1 MTDTPPALDD
11 LRRDIDRI
19 DDSLHDLLVRRAEV
33 VAAIRQVKAGGF
45 ALRPGREAM
54 ILRRLLA
61 RHTGAFPRESLVR
74 IWREIMGAM
83 VRLQGLF
90 AIAAPASVGA
100 EFTLLAREEFG
111 ASTVVNTMPS
121 ARHALGAVRTGEA
134 ALALLPPPRE
144 GEAQPWWPLLM
155 EADGLRVVARLPF
168 AQLKPR
174 VEALAVARLDLAPS
188 GEDRT
193 LVGLLAPEPLSRARI
208 QAMFQAAGL
217 AAREIVS
224 AAPGPAGGPQCYAVE
239 TDGFLAPGQAALAR
253 LVEASKGTA
262 DVVVLGA
269 YPIPLD
275 AARLAPAGG

>member
-1 MTDTPPALDD
+1 MPPALDD

-19 DDSLHDLLVRRAEV
+19 DDALHDLLVRRAEV
-33 VAAIRQVKAGGF
+33 VAAIRGVKAGGF

-83 VRLQGLF
+83 VRLQGSF

-100 EFTLLAREEFG
+100 EFGQLAREEYG
-111 ASTVVNTMPS
+111 SAIAVTTMPS

-144 GEAQPWWPLLM
+144 GEAQPWWPLLV
-155 EADGLRVVARLPF
+155 EADGLRVIARLPF

-174 VEALAVARLDLAPS
+174 VEALAMARIDLAPS

-193 LVGLLAPEPLSRARI
+193 LVGLMADEPLSRAKI
-208 QAMFQAAGL
+208 QALFQAAGF

-224 AAPGPAGGPQCYAVE
+224 ATNGASGGTQRYAVE
-239 TDGFLAPGQAALAR
+239 TDGFLVPGEAGLAR
-253 LVEASKGTA
+253 LIEAAKGVA
-262 DVVVLGA
+262 SVVVLGA
-269 YPIPLD
+269 YPVPLD

>member
-1 MTDTPPALDD
+1 MPPALDD

-19 DDSLHDLLVRRAEV
+19 DDALHDLLVRRAEV
-33 VAAIRQVKAGGF
+33 VAAIRGFKAGGF

-83 VRLQGLF
+83 VRLQGSF
-90 AIAAPASVGA
+90 TIAAPASLGA
-100 EFTLLAREEFG
+100 EFGQLAREEYG
-111 ASTVVNTMPS
+111 SATVVNTVPS
-121 ARHALGAVRTGEA
+121 ARHALGAIRTGEA

-144 GEAQPWWPLLM
+144 GEAQPWWPLLV

-174 VEALAVARLDLAPS
+174 VEALAVARLDPAPS

-208 QAMFQAAGL
+208 QALFQAAGL
-217 AAREIVS
+217 AAREIVP
-224 AAPGPAGGPQCYAVE
+224 ATNGAAGGPQRYAVE
-239 TDGFLAPGQAALAR
+239 TDGFLVAGEAGLAR
-253 LVEASKGTA
+253 LAEAAKGVA
-262 DVVVLGA
+262 SVVALGA
-269 YPIPLD
+269 YPVPLD